1 VRELFDRSQ
10 ETMRLRYGFRV
21 IRFVVMPDHVHLLLT
36 EPTVALLAKALQ
48 ALKLSVAMQQ
58 TKRPFW
64 QARYYDFNVFTEDKR
79 VEKLLYMHRNPVV
92 RGLIADPADWAWSS
106 FRHYSTGQRGVAEI
120 DSRWTW
126 RDRGDVKTQVSEAR
140 PGAPSG

>member
-79 VEKLLYMHRNPVV
+79 VEKLLYMRTGPGRVFDTTR
-92 RGLIADPADWAWSS
+92 RGS
-106 FRHYSTGQRGVAEI
+106 AE
-120 DSRWTW
+120 W
-126 RDRGDVKTQVSEAR
+126 RR
-140 PGAPSG
+140 